1 MSVPPRSS
9 DSKNWKNNLKTDR
22 HIPPPSDPTHY
33 LLSPSSGQA
42 ALNRLS
48 RHYEDAVRWVYQE
61 QKLNDRAVREG
72 DYPIHP
78 KSVPLKFWPE
88 AQPVFWLP
96 EFEAPHDHFRVFQ
109 STSRSLPWYFR
120 GTDGKSYS
128 QLVHPLTVK
137 YFVSRKIDSV
147 SWKKPRFLATPMS
160 SHRTLLVWGPRSTK
174 PPFVIKS
181 SVDVWIGGLNRNV
194 RLKEIKRSVGISSL
208 FAELTTAELN
218 RHGILLLDDS
228 VGLVHKGTN
237 AGLLA
242 RDASAKLGRGEEIIP
257 IFSLVASREG
267 RPPRIVEMIK
277 RSRLGPTAW
286 VDKYI
291 FRPLIYQA
299 YFLGMTTGLVGEMHE
314 QNILM
319 ELCDGLPTKR
329 FWHRDLGGFG
339 VDRDLRRLANKDFTS
354 LPKGIHERHLGATYP
369 LLHLLLRMYLQ
380 GSLGWAIGYAL
391 HRHLNLPLDD
401 FVKLYNLRAS
411 ELQCLIFSTNGA
423 NATTKFEKDLER
435 YRKHN
440 KPIGN
445 WRWRSMDEAL
455 REWRR
460 IARPETS

>member
-1 MSVPPRSS
+1 
-9 DSKNWKNNLKTDR
+9 
-22 HIPPPSDPTHY
+22 

-42 ALNRLS
+42 ALNKLNRT
-48 RHYEDAVRWVYQE
+48 YEDAVRWVYQE

-78 KSVPLKFWPE
+78 KSVPVKFWPE
-88 AQPVFWLP
+88 QQPVFWLP
-96 EFEAPHDHFRVFQ
+96 EFEAPSDQFRVFQ
-109 STSRSLPWYFR
+109 STSQPLPWYFR
-120 GTDGKSYS
+120 GTSEKSYS

-137 YFVSRKIDSV
+137 YFVTRKMGSV
-147 SWKKPRFLATPMS
+147 RWKKPRFLATPMS
-160 SHRTLLVWGPRSTK
+160 SHRTLLVWGPRSSK

-208 FAELTTAELN
+208 FAELTRDDLN

-228 VGLVHKGTN
+228 VGLIHKESN

-242 RDASAKLGRGEEIIP
+242 RDASVKLGNCEEIIP
-257 IFSLVASREG
+257 IFSLVAARDD

-277 RSRLGPTAW
+277 ASRLGPSAW

-319 ELCDGLPTKR
+319 ELRNGAPTKR

-339 VDRDLRRLANKDFTS
+339 VDRDLRRLANKDFAC
-354 LPKGIHERHLGATYP
+354 LPRGIHERHLGATYP

-380 GSLGWAIGYAL
+380 GSLGYAIGYAL
-391 HRHLNLPLDD
+391 HRHLKLPLDD
-401 FVKLYNLRAS
+401 FEKLYNLRAS
-411 ELQCLIFSTNGA
+411 ELQSMIFSTNGA

-435 YRKHN
+435 YRRKN
-440 KPIGN
+440 KPTCN
-445 WRWRSMDEAL
+445 WRWHSMDEAL
-455 REWRR
+455 REWRL
-460 IARPETS
+460 IAHSETS